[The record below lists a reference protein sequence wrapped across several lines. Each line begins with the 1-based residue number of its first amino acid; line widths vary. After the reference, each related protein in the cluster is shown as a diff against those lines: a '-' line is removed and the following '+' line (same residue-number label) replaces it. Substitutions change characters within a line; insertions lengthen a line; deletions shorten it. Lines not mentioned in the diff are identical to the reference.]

1 MGAVSFIVSV
11 RAETPREG
19 YDSLVKDAKHDYGHN
34 PYNGTIST
42 TSGLSYTKYPD
53 PMPANDND
61 LLAWISEVAI
71 ERATKWGPALCVKSV
86 TEPDLYYYF
95 GWAAE

>member
-34 PYNGTIST
+34 AYNGTIST
-42 TSGLSYTKYPD
+42 TSGLKYTKYPD
-53 PMPANDND
+53 PMPAHDND

-71 ERATKWGPALCVKSV
+71 ERAKKWGPALCVKSV

>member
-1 MGAVSFIVSV
+1 
-11 RAETPREG
+11 
-19 YDSLVKDAKHDYGHN
+19 D
-34 PYNGTIST
+34 
-42 TSGLSYTKYPD
+42 
-53 PMPANDND
+53 NDND
-61 LLAWISEVAI
+61 LLAWINDVAI